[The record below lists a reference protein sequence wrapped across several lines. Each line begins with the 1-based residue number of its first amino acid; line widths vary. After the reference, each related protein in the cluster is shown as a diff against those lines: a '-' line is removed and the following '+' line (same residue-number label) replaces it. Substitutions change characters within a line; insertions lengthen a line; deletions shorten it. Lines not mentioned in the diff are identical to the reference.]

1 MAVSPQEAA
10 EVRAAL
16 SATSLPLVPRLDE
29 VAAALASRRLAVLR
43 ADPGSGK
50 STLLPL
56 ALMASGAFSGSRIL
70 MLEPRRV
77 AAVSVAARMADLLGE
92 RVGGRV
98 GYAVRSERRAG
109 PTTRVEV
116 VTEGLLVRRLL
127 ADPALEGVG
136 AVVFDEFH
144 ERSIH
149 TDLALALCLDLRR
162 LRPDLALLAMSATM
176 DAGRLTEFLASAD
189 AEGSGVP
196 VPLIDCPGRP
206 YPVAVEHRP
215 LPGRGR
221 LGEETAAAVLRCLSE
236 RTDGVASGA
245 DDVLVFLPG
254 RREIEDAA
262 AVLRGELGRGD
273 TEVRTLHGSLS
284 LAEQRD
290 VLAPL
295 APGGGVS
302 RRVILATNIAE
313 TSLTV
318 PGVGIVVDSGMV
330 RVQRFHLPTGLDRL
344 VLERASERSCDQRAG
359 RAGRLGPG
367 RCLRLWAPADS
378 RPRDTDPEIL
388 RTDVASLV
396 LDCALWGVRRP
407 ADLCWLDPPADSSW
421 EASAALLRALGA
433 LDASGGATPR
443 GERMSRLG
451 VHPRLAAVALEG
463 ERAGR
468 TALACACAAALS
480 DRDGS
485 QVRDDAEFRR
495 RLALLR
501 GAGGSDR
508 PVPGWKERVADLASD
523 LSSRLGGGGQFR
535 FSWNAGAEADV
546 GALLL

>member
-1 MAVSPQEAA
+1 
-10 EVRAAL
+10 
-16 SATSLPLVPRLDE
+16 
-29 VAAALASRRLAVLR
+29 
-43 ADPGSGK
+43 
-50 STLLPL
+50 
-56 ALMASGAFSGSRIL
+56 
-70 MLEPRRV
+70 
-77 AAVSVAARMADLLGE
+77 
-92 RVGGRV
+92 
-98 GYAVRSERRAG
+98 
-109 PTTRVEV
+109 
-116 VTEGLLVRRLL
+116 
-127 ADPALEGVG
+127 
-136 AVVFDEFH
+136 VVFDEFH

-295 APGGGVS
+295 APGAAFPGGS
-302 RRVILATNIAE
+302 SWRTNIAE

-318 PGVGIVVDSGMV
+318 PEWALSWIREWSGSSASTCP
-330 RVQRFHLPTGLDRL
+330 RGWTGW
-344 VLERASERSCDQRAG
+344 SWSG
-359 RAGRLGPG
+359 RANAPAISVRDGRGDWGPDAACASG
-367 RCLRLWAPADS
+367 APADS
-378 RPRDTDPEIL
+378 SPRDTDPEIL

-396 LDCALWGVRRP
+396 RGLRPLGRR
-407 ADLCWLDPPADSSW
+407 APPTSAGSIRRRSSSW

-433 LDASGGATPR
+433 WTRRAGLPPGGTHCPAWGCTRAWPRSLWRGSVRAERLSPVPAPRRSPTGTVPRCGTTRNSGGAGP
-443 GERMSRLG
+443 
-451 VHPRLAAVALEG
+451 P
-463 ERAGR
+463 AGR
-468 TALACACAAALS
+468 G
-480 DRDGS
+480 RK
-485 QVRDDAEFRR
+485 RP
-495 RLALLR
+495 
-501 GAGGSDR
+501 AG
-508 PVPGWKERVADLASD
+508 PGWKERVADLASD

-546 GALLL
+546 APCFWRASRTGSRWRQESGTFRFPSGREVRGLRALAGKSGWWRLDAEAGERTGTARLDRPRVP